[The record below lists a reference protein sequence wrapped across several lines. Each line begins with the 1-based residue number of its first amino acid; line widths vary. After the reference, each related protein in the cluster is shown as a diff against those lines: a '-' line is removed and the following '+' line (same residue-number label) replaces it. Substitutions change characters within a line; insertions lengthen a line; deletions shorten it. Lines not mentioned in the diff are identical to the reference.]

1 MLLLWREAGKKP
13 LYLGLIWP
21 LSLSLSMQNT
31 QFISNTKSKVGTLSA
46 TERQPYHC
54 VSACPAGWIGFQGHC
69 YHYVKPH
76 TDWEN
81 ARKQCSEHKV
91 LHDFFISKL
100 NISGTFKSLRKIV
113 TSFEREKVWA
123 ILFIYSFM
131 RICRI
136 TNRYFKGDRR
146 LSCSFES
153 FVVTL
158 SQNIIY
164 HIIYCCLTIVR
175 RPTWSGSILP
185 RKMSF

>member
-1 MLLLWREAGKKP
+1 MLLWWREPGKKL

-46 TERQPYHC
+46 TERQPYHY

-69 YHYVKPH
+69 YHYMKPH
-76 TDWEN
+76 TDWED

-123 ILFIYSFM
+123 ISFIYSFM

-136 TNRYFKGDRR
+136 TNRYYKDILNIRSKSGWQTFV
-146 LSCSFES
+146 LQLWEFCSDPQPE
-153 FVVTL
+153 
-158 SQNIIY
+158 Y
-164 HIIYCCLTIVR
+164 HK
-175 RPTWSGSILP
+175 ILL
-185 RKMSF
+185 FL